1 MLIHYFSDLHVE
13 FGSEELAKRLAGN
26 READVIICA
35 GDLKPSGMVGRY
47 LHLLDDLTHCPFLFV
62 PGNHEYYGTRKET
75 LDRELAKQRYSNVRI
90 LNRSTTRIG
99 DVLFIGATGWWQETS
114 SMARLLM
121 NDFIKIID
129 IHQAEDG
136 NEWGRKDEQFFVDTL
151 LRATEDRVVCISHH
165 APSWKSFF
173 PADVWRLQ
181 NDCYANHWDDII
193 MEFQPAAWVH
203 GHIHEP
209 SNDYLLGKTR
219 VLSNPYGYQ
228 RANRL
233 NPDWDEKARF
243 EI

>member
-1 MLIHYFSDLHVE
+1 MLIYYFSDLHVE

-75 LDRELAKQRYSNVRI
+75 LDRELAKQRYSNVRV

-99 DVLFIGATGWWQETS
+99 DVLFVGATGWWQETS

-136 NEWGRKDEQFFVDTL
+136 CEWGRRDEQFFVDTL